1 MPARPA
7 SFPAACG
14 LRRLAGSFLL
24 VWLVCVA
31 RVSGQEW
38 TPQPITGLD
47 GRFTLRGDATATI
60 GTDDTGYFNYTDY
73 DHTTLHLVR
82 FDATA
87 ALRAGDHVTFLTELR
102 AEGDSLH
109 GEWLGAVYAAFVR
122 YRPWTARPID
132 LSAGLVPTAFGAY
145 TARSY
150 ATDNLLIG
158 TPLAYQYLTA
168 IRSDAIPANADQ
180 LAAMRGRGWLVEY
193 PIGSH
198 TLATGLPLV
207 SLSGYDTGLLVQ
219 AGGVRGRVQGLA
231 SVTAGTLGSPG
242 IDHNGSPQVA
252 GRLVVRPAIGLVL
265 GASAASGHFLEQ
277 SVADLLPPAQQHRR
291 YPQRAWGADAEYSRE
306 YWLVR
311 AEVVASDW
319 RLPVIDQ
326 PVIDRPLGSIAWYAE
341 GRYKIVPGLYAAAR
355 YDRMTFSDI
364 QTSLGKTT
372 WDAPVSRVEAGVGYS
387 LTRWLLI
394 KATIQHNTR
403 DTARVPALTLP
414 SLQAVLWF

>member
-1 MPARPA
+1 MRGT
-7 SFPAACG
+7 G
-14 LRRLAGSFLL
+14 LR
-24 VWLVCVA
+24 
-31 RVSGQEW
+31 QEW

-47 GRFTLRGDATATI
+47 GRFTLRGDATVTI

-132 LSAGLVPTAFGAY
+132 VSAGRVPTAFGAY

-193 PIGSH
+193 PIGSQ

-219 AGGVRGRVQGLA
+219 AGGVRDRVQGLA

-265 GASAASGHFLEQ
+265 GHRWRRATSSSNPSPICCRRRSSTVDFLN
-277 SVADLLPPAQQHRR
+277 
-291 YPQRAWGADAEYSRE
+291 
-306 YWLVR
+306 
-311 AEVVASDW
+311 
-319 RLPVIDQ
+319 
-326 PVIDRPLGSIAWYAE
+326 
-341 GRYKIVPGLYAAAR
+341 VPGVR
-355 YDRMTFSDI
+355 TRSTRVS
-364 QTSLGKTT
+364 TGWS
-372 WDAPVSRVEAGVGYS
+372 APKSSR
-387 LTRWLLI
+387 
-394 KATIQHNTR
+394 ATGGCPRSISR
-403 DTARVPALTLP
+403 
-414 SLQAVLWF
+414 